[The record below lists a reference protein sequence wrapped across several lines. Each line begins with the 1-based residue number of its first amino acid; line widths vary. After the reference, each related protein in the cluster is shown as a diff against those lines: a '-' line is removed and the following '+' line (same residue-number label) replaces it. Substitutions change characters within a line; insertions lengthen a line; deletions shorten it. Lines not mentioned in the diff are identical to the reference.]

1 MKKFSEGLDLPSNHK
16 IGDKVILNFY
26 DAGELV
32 DCEILEVH
40 FNESDVSYDILINVK
55 KDMQTT
61 IKSVDA
67 AFVKKY

>member
-1 MKKFSEGLDLPSNHK
+1 MN
-16 IGDKVILNFY
+16 KVCC
-26 DAGELV
+26 DCGE
-32 DCEILEVH
+32 E
-40 FNESDVSYDILINVK
+40 NESDVSYDILINVK